1 MSTVEVRPRFQY
13 NMIKTMDLVIFEN
26 SIKYDLWIKVVLVL
40 SLGLLIVLG
49 ILFDVDARDSDIF
62 PGEPAAESRTGS
74 IVLFAAA
81 VFLMA
86 VYWLIL
92 PRTIAVSQEGLIL
105 RFRAFSW
112 NIPFATIRSI
122 SPASGAIVW
131 WAHSWITSYRSQ
143 IEIIRKNRLKI
154 RVSPSRRDQFLE
166 YAQKAFADWKN
177 AHPA

>member
-1 MSTVEVRPRFQY
+1 M
-13 NMIKTMDLVIFEN
+13 NLVIFED
-26 SIKYDLWIKVVLVL
+26 SIKYDNWIKVVLVL
-40 SLGLLIVLG
+40 SLVLLIVLG
-49 ILFDVDARDSDIF
+49 ILFYVDARDSDIF

-74 IVLFAAA
+74 FALFAAA

-86 VYWLIL
+86 IYWLVL

-105 RFRAFSW
+105 RFRAFRW

-122 SPASGAIVW
+122 EPASGMIVW

-143 IEIIRKNRLKI
+143 IEIIRKYRLKI

-166 YAQKAFADWKN
+166 YAHKAFADWKN
-177 AHPA
+177 THPA

>member
-1 MSTVEVRPRFQY
+1 M
-13 NMIKTMDLVIFEN
+13 NLVIFED
-26 SIKYDLWIKVVLVL
+26 SIRYDLGIKIILVL
-40 SLGLLIVLG
+40 SLVLLVVLG
-49 ILFDVDARDSDIF
+49 ILFYVDAQGSDIF

-74 IVLFAAA
+74 FVLFASA
-81 VFLMA
+81 VFLLA

-92 PRTIAVSQEGLIL
+92 PRTIAVSQEGLIMK
-105 RFRAFSW
+105 FRAFNW

-122 SPASGAIVW
+122 EPASGIIVW

-143 IEIIRKNRLKI
+143 IEIVRKYRLKI

-177 AHPA
+177 THPA

>member
-1 MSTVEVRPRFQY
+1 
-13 NMIKTMDLVIFEN
+13 MIKSMDPVIFED

-40 SLGLLIVLG
+40 SLVLLIVLG
-49 ILFDVDARDSDIF
+49 VLFDADARGSDIF

-74 IVLFAAA
+74 FVLFAAA
-81 VFLMA
+81 VFLLA

-112 NIPFATIRSI
+112 NIPFTTIRSI
-122 SPASGAIVW
+122 EPASGMIVW
-131 WAHSWITSYRSQ
+131 WAHSWITSYESQ

-154 RVSPSRRDQFLE
+154 RISPSRRDQFLE
-166 YAQKAFADWKN
+166 HAHKALADWKN
-177 AHPA
+177 TNPA

>member
-1 MSTVEVRPRFQY
+1 
-13 NMIKTMDLVIFEN
+13 MIKTMDLVIFEDN
-26 SIKYDLWIKVVLVL
+26 VKYDFWIKAVLVL
-40 SLGLLIVLG
+40 SVVLLIVLG
-49 ILFDVDARDSDIF
+49 ILFYVDARDSDIF

-74 IVLFAAA
+74 FVLFAAA

-112 NIPFATIRSI
+112 NIPFATISSI
-122 SPASGAIVW
+122 NPASGIIVW

-143 IEIIRKNRLKI
+143 IEIIRKHRLNI
-154 RVSPSRRDQFLE
+154 RVSPSRST
-166 YAQKAFADWKN
+166 
-177 AHPA
+177 

>member
-1 MSTVEVRPRFQY
+1 
-13 NMIKTMDLVIFEN
+13 MIKTMDLVIFED

-40 SLGLLIVLG
+40 SVVLLIGLG
-49 ILFDVDARDSDIF
+49 ILFHVDAREADIF

-74 IVLFAAA
+74 YALFAAA

-105 RFRAFSW
+105 RFRASSW
-112 NIPFATIRSI
+112 NIPFATIESI
-122 SPASGAIVW
+122 RPVSGMIVW

-143 IEIIRKNRLKI
+143 IEIIRKHRLKI
-154 RVSPSRRDQFLE
+154 RVSPGRRDQFLE
-166 YAQKAFADWKN
+166 YAHKAFADWKN
-177 AHPA
+177 THPA

>member
-1 MSTVEVRPRFQY
+1 
-13 NMIKTMDLVIFEN
+13 MDLVIFEDR
-26 SIKYDLWIKVVLVL
+26 IKYDTWIKVVLVL
-40 SLGLLIVLG
+40 SVGLLIVLG

-81 VFLMA
+81 AFLMA
-86 VYWLIL
+86 IYWLIL

-112 NIPFATIRSI
+112 YIPFVTIRSI
-122 SPASGAIVW
+122 NPASGMIVW
-131 WAHSWITSYRSQ
+131 WAHSWMTSYRSQ

-166 YAQKAFADWKN
+166 YAHKAFADWKN
-177 AHPA
+177 THPA